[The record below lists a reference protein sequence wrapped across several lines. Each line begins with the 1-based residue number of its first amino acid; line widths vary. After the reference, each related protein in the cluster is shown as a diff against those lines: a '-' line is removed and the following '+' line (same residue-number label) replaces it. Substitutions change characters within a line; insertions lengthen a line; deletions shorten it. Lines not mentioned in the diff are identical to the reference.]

1 MDQVSQATNGQA
13 DFAAGPRDEF
23 AARIDF
29 TIDRAQRSLLAL
41 QHPEG
46 YWQAPLEANAEMNA
60 EYIIFNRFMELE
72 PEPGLEAKLKKWMLD
87 TQQSD
92 GSWTLFPGGEGH
104 LSTSISA
111 YFALKLTGMRAG
123 DEPMMQA
130 RRWILSRGGI
140 ANSATLARIYLAAL
154 NQMPWDATPALP
166 IEIALLPNWFP
177 VNMYELS
184 SWARGTLLGMMVL
197 QAEKTGRA
205 DRLASG
211 RPRTLHPAAPFHEV

>member
-1 MDQVSQATNGQA
+1 MDQVSQTTNGQA
-13 DFAAGPRDEF
+13 GFAANPRDEF
-23 AARIDF
+23 AAKIDF
-29 TIDRAQRSLLAL
+29 AIDRAQRSLLAL
-41 QHPEG
+41 QRPEG

-60 EYIIFNRFMELE
+60 EYIMFNRFMELE

-140 ANSATLARIYLAAL
+140 ANSGTLARGRRLFSL
-154 NQMPWDATPALP
+154 RN
-166 IEIALLPNWFP
+166 ALLFTDHVMRAYDHHHVGGLRARALRYAENWLLEHQDANGSWGGIEP
-177 VNMYELS
+177 CYLLS
-184 SWARGTLLGMMVL
+184 PMALKGLGY
-197 QAEKTGRA
+197 RN
-205 DRLASG
+205 D
-211 RPRTLHPAAPFHEV
+211 HP

>member
-1 MDQVSQATNGQA
+1 MDQVSNMMTDGQGTI
-13 DFAAGPRDEF
+13 AAAAPRDEF
-23 AARIDF
+23 TAKLDH
-29 TIDRAQRSLLAL
+29 TIAEDQRTLLQQ

-46 YWQAPLEANAEMNA
+46 YWQASLEANAEMNA

-72 PEPGLEAKLKKWMLD
+72 PEPDLEAKLKKWMLD

-140 ANSATLARIYLAAL
+140 ANSATLARFYLAAL
-154 NQMPWDATPALP
+154 NQMPWDA
-166 IEIALLPNWFP
+166 
-177 VNMYELS
+177 
-184 SWARGTLLGMMVL
+184 
-197 QAEKTGRA
+197 
-205 DRLASG
+205 
-211 RPRTLHPAAPFHEV
+211 